1 MRRLRNAGLLA
12 LAGCA
17 LTAPGAMAKEKTG
30 DQLVAA
36 SQERPGQLVAFSS
49 DAPNKARVLPLTG
62 PAGSEP
68 LVGLDTRP
76 ANGQL
81 YGVGASGRLY
91 VIQVGPGGAT
101 STAGAQIASPLAGTF
116 FGSDFNPVPDR
127 LRLNSDQE
135 QNLRIN
141 VDTGATTNDGAL
153 AYAAADR
160 NAGANPDVA
169 GAAYTNADTDPATGT
184 MLFDVD
190 AAQDVL
196 AIQNPPNDGV
206 LITVGDLGV
215 DTTRSVGFDITPP
228 AAGSTPYAVLDPKGH
243 GSRLYVI
250 DLATGKAR
258 QVGQVGNASPYH
270 LDSLATLAPAG

>member
-1 MRRLRNAGLLA
+1 M
-12 LAGCA
+12 
-17 LTAPGAMAKEKTG
+17 
-30 DQLVAA
+30 
-36 SQERPGQLVAFSS
+36 
-49 DAPNKARVLPLTG
+49 
-62 PAGSEP
+62 
-68 LVGLDTRP
+68 
-76 ANGQL
+76 
-81 YGVGASGRLY
+81 
-91 VIQVGPGGAT
+91 
-101 STAGAQIASPLAGTF
+101 
-116 FGSDFNPVPDR
+116 PDR

-153 AYAAADR
+153 AYAPADR

-184 MLFDVD
+184 MLFDID

-206 LITVGDLGV
+206 LITVGGLGV
-215 DTTRSVGFDITPP
+215 DTTKFVGFDITPP
-228 AAGSTPYAVLDPKGH
+228 SAGATPYAVLDPKGH

-258 QVGQVGNASPYH
+258 QVGQVGNASPYR
-270 LDSLATLAPAG
+270 LNSLATLGARAGTARLTEAVRWSSHAPASRRRARARRERGAARRRRRPRELRGPSAPRADEAPAARVPAAGAALGRRDPRGRRAATRRAASSSSATARSSAAA